1 MPAKSTLLHP
11 ILAAKLARVL
21 AAMDALGFPMRIV
34 STVRTTDEQQ
44 ALYAQGRT
52 KPGPIVTNADGVR
65 IKSNHQAKADGFGHA
80 ADCAFLDLRTDHPTD
95 VVWDNDL
102 PWSTYGACARAV
114 GLRWGGDFKSI
125 VDRPHVELPPQ

>member
-1 MPAKSTLLHP
+1 MPPKPSPLHP
-11 ILAAKLARVL
+11 LLVSKLARVL
-21 AAMDALGFPMRIV
+21 AAMDALGYPMRIV
-34 STVRTTDEQQ
+34 STVRTTEEQQ

-52 KPGPIVTNADGVR
+52 KPGPVVTNADGVR
-65 IKSNHQAKADGFGHA
+65 TKSNHQAKADGFGYA
-80 ADCAFLDLRTDHPTD
+80 ADCAFLDLRTENPTD

-102 PWSTYGACARAV
+102 PWATYGACARAV